1 MFFDEKFLK
10 EEIRCDFLVDQ
21 KRKKIWSV
29 ELHLL
34 EEFDRICQKYGLK
47 YWAAFGT
54 LLGAVRHNG
63 FIPWD
68 DDLDVVMMR
77 PDYEKFRSVVQSE
90 LPEYYFFQD
99 TFTDVIAFTFS
110 KIRDSRTTAYESKF
124 TDDANQGIYID
135 IFPLDTCFAEKNEKM
150 HEVEKELFMAMM
162 KPSCLVQQFHDDPK
176 SILLPLDLLQDFID
190 ADPREQMKQYETFLT
205 NHFGESD
212 LVGYLPDVFSFNGWR
227 SPVGYYDS
235 MEYVSFENT
244 RIPIPGNSQ
253 EILKCIFGKDYMT
266 PKQIAGAHVV
276 EYFDPDLSYT
286 EYIKQKEM
294 SHGV

>member
-1 MFFDEKFLK
+1 MIFDEKFLK

-77 PDYEKFRSVVQSE
+77 PDYEIFRSVVQSE

-110 KIRDSRTTAYESKF
+110 KIRDSRTTAFEPKF
-124 TDDANQGIYID
+124 TKNANQGIYID
-135 IFPLDTCFAEKNEKM
+135 IFPMDDYFETEKPNIY
-150 HEVEKELFMAMM
+150 EVEKELYYAMM
-162 KPSCLVQQFHDDPK
+162 RPEMLVAQLQQRFE
-176 SILLPLDLLQDFID
+176 SILLPFDLLQDILD
-190 ADPREQMKQYETFLT
+190 ASPRDQMKQYELFLQ
-205 NHFGESD
+205 NHSGTSKQ
-212 LVGYLPDVFSFNGWR
+212 VGYLPDLFNMPKAWR
-227 SPVGYYDS
+227 SNREIFETMKYTP
-235 MEYVSFENT
+235 FENIQ
-244 RIPIPGNSQ
+244 IPIPKETD
-253 EILKCIFGKDYMT
+253 EILQYLYGKDYMT
-266 PKQIAGAHVV
+266 PVQKTGAHVV
-276 EYFDPDLSYT
+276 EHFDPDMSYL
-286 EYIKQKEM
+286 EYIM
-294 SHGV
+294 SI